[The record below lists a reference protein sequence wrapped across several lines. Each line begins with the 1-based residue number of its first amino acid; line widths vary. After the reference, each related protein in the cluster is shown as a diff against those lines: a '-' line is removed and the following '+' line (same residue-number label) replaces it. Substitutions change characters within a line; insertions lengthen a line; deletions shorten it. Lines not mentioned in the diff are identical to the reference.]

1 MRIYFVGSHSVGKT
15 TLARYVS
22 ERYGI
27 ELLAETARAVLAEME
42 VTLDTLRT
50 DMAKVEEYQRRV
62 FAKQMSVE
70 KRAGDKY
77 VSDRSFDNLAYAVEH
92 TLVASELLN
101 SKDLREYMKW
111 VSAGV
116 VFFVRPHRDLLHED
130 GVRESPQ
137 WESVVRIDA
146 MIKLLL
152 ELHRVAYFPLH
163 TPSMQERVR
172 AVEGVVDLARRCE
185 RVPATEPAVCSSVR

>member
-22 ERYGI
+22 ERYQI

-42 VTLDTLRT
+42 VSLDTLRT

-62 FAKQMSVE
+62 FSKQVE
-70 KRAGDKY
+70 VEQRAGPDY

-92 TLVASELLN
+92 TLIASELLN
-101 SKDLREYMKW
+101 SSDLRDYMRRI
-111 VSAGV
+111 SGGV

-130 GVRESPQ
+130 GTRESPQ

-152 ELHRVAYFPLH
+152 ELHKVAYFPLH
-163 TPSMQERVR
+163 SSSMQERVR
-172 AVEGVVDLARRCE
+172 AIEAVVDLARR
-185 RVPATEPAVCSSVR
+185 AAVVENTKASHPSPR